1 MSDKYAALAN
11 TIEIEDI
18 TTNKQNQ
25 YILQRLKNNDDSIH
39 TLYLKGALTSEDDE
53 SGVYY
58 DPFDYIP
65 DDGED
70 LGWLGCY
77 IGQNTKLQDLHSIP

>member
-18 TTNKQNQ
+18 TSNKQNQ
-25 YILQRLKNNDDSIH
+25 YILHRLKDNDDSINY
-39 TLYLKGALTSEDDE
+39 LYVKDASVYERD
-53 SGVYY
+53 SGKYHM
-58 DPFDYIP
+58 DFDYIP

-70 LGWLGCY
+70 LGWLGYY
-77 IGQNTKLQDLHSIP
+77 ILVKTQNYKT